1 MVVNKAPLALSFLLI
16 FALPDISFAATMT
29 LHAAVKAAKKGQNP
43 LDPVA
48 ACRIWINGLYDSC
61 ENTTQE
67 LVYEDNG
74 ICDQPTHDHL
84 SDAVVSGHILPSSAA
99 LSWSL
104 TWLAVNG

>member
-61 ENTTQE
+61 ENTTQDSCTKIME
-67 LVYEDNG
+67 YVTNPPTT
-74 ICDQPTHDHL
+74 ICQTQWYPGTFCPRLRH
-84 SDAVVSGHILPSSAA
+84 
-99 LSWSL
+99 
-104 TWLAVNG
+104 